1 MNCCFYS
8 EKVES
13 GRDEKYRCSWQPET
27 RPESKKKKK
36 KTQDE
41 VD

>member
-36 KTQDE
+36 TQDE